1 MRQPSGT
8 LLQSAVL
15 LASVNILILFSS
27 AQASSIAQP
36 LRPSLSQFPPW
47 IDAGSSFHASFNPS
61 SPDDWLG
68 GTGNWSDPVDWS
80 AGLPGSSSDVF
91 INTGNDYVTLDTS
104 TNINS
109 LTLGGA
115 SGSSTLIAEDCGTV
129 NIAGA
134 LTINSTGTLTLNDD
148 GITANADSM
157 NAGTLNVSS
166 SLFDASANFTNSG
179 SVNVGSSFPLTVGG
193 TLTNSGSI
201 VDVTGNSTVEAGAVV
216 NSGSISVHAVTASG
230 NFTNEGNGVVSPQ
243 FLSVGGNLINQG
255 TIQPANSSQLTVT
268 NVLINSGTFD
278 LGYYSSASVG
288 SLNNSGSI
296 SEGGVLTVQG
306 NASNSGLISESYMFE
321 PDQSFNVNGTFT
333 NSGFVTLEGLHLG
346 IGGLSASSIVNS
358 GTIDVDGNAPLSA
371 GSIINSGSIATGVP
385 YGIPGSSI
393 SVSGTFTNQ
402 ADGSLSLG
410 SMRDSAYIG
419 YINNAGA
426 ISVANG
432 AVVNVLGGANA
443 TATALPGF
451 LNSGTVLISSGGLIT
466 TPLTYAQTSGQTT
479 VDGTLQINGGIAN
492 FAGGAIY
499 GNGGTIQAN
508 VVSNAA
514 FNIGDMPMTVGTMAI
529 MGNYTQGG
537 NGSLYVDIASLT
549 QYDQLNV
556 SGRTTL
562 NGLLSVDLLN
572 GYIPQIGNMFD
583 IVNFSSSSGTFSM
596 VLGLPINNQE
606 HFVLEYN
613 PNNLTLD
620 VASGPDLQANSGHWS
635 GSGDVYYEPYV
646 SDASQAANQAYELGS
661 APAGSVPE
669 PGSLLLL
676 SSGIAGIAALRRSKV
691 F

>member
-1 MRQPSGT
+1 MSQFG
-8 LLQSAVL
+8 
-15 LASVNILILFSS
+15 
-27 AQASSIAQP
+27 IAQP

-47 IDAGSSFHASFNPS
+47 IDAGSSFPASFNPS

-68 GTGNWSDPVDWS
+68 GTGNWSDPADWS

-115 SGSSTLIAEDCGTV
+115 SGSSTLIAEGATV

-134 LTINSTGTLTLNDD
+134 LTINSTGTLTLNGDD
-148 GITANADSM
+148 ITANADSM
-157 NAGTLNVSS
+157 NAGTVNLSS
-166 SLFDASANFTNSG
+166 SLLDVTGNFTNSG
-179 SVNVGSSFPLTVGG
+179 TINVGVVPFTVGG
-193 TLTNSGSI
+193 TLTNSGTF
-201 VDVTGNSTVEAGAVV
+201 VDIAEFTTIEAGAVV
-216 NSGSISVHAVTASG
+216 NSGNISGAFTVTSSG
-230 NFTNEGNGVVSPQ
+230 NFTNEGNGYLAVRN
-243 FLSVGGNLINQG
+243 LYIGGNLINQG
-255 TIQPANSSQLTVT
+255 TIQPFGGSQFTVT
-268 NVLINSGTFD
+268 KELINSGTFD
-278 LGYYSSASVG
+278 ISYSSASVG
-288 SLNNSGSI
+288 SLNNGGSI
-296 SEGGVLTVQG
+296 NVGGVLTVQG
-306 NASNSGLISESYMFE
+306 NASNSGLISESYLVTPE
-321 PDQSFNVNGTFT
+321 QSFNINGTFT
-333 NSGFVTLEGLHLG
+333 NSGSVTLESLHFP
-346 IGGLSASSIVNS
+346 IGGLLASSIVNN
-358 GTIDVDGNAPLSA
+358 GTIYVDGNAPLSA

-385 YGIPGSSI
+385 YGYPGSSI

-402 ADGSLSLG
+402 ADGNLSLG
-410 SMRDSAYIG
+410 TVGDGAYIG
-419 YINNAGA
+419 HINNAGN

-432 AVVNVLGGANA
+432 AAINVFGGSNA
-443 TATALPGF
+443 TAAALPGF

-466 TPLTYAQTSGQTT
+466 TSLTYAQTSGQTT
-479 VDGTLQINGGIAN
+479 VDGTLQISGGIAN

-499 GNGGTIQAN
+499 GNGGSIQAN

-529 MGNYTQGG
+529 MGNYTQGA
-537 NGSLYVDIASLT
+537 NGSLYVDIASQT

-572 GYIPQIGNMFD
+572 GYIPQIGNVFD

-613 PNNLTLD
+613 SNNLTLD

-646 SDASQAANQAYELGS
+646 SDASQAANQA
-661 APAGSVPE
+661 
-669 PGSLLLL
+669 
-676 SSGIAGIAALRRSKV
+676 
-691 F
+691 